1 MSPDLFLAWARLL
14 FASAST
20 ARPMANEMTE
30 VAFGC
35 LYSRLGIGI
44 GIASPKYQLFGW
56 FGIQNWNS
64 NPIPSGIHRTGT
76 HLPPIPSR
84 TPSYSL
90 ALFFSVVSRIFVAF
104 SSSPSSL
111 SRFLSG
117 EPCCPSCGPPPLP
130 PPLPSLWVAAPPL
143 PFLFSGE
150 PRRPSPSSSP
160 EIHLV
165 RGSPGG
171 PTENWRPTRP
181 PPRRG
186 SSSGMGKKSAGPRA
200 RLLDG
205 AEQETRVARS
215 RKGRNSSGVEKNGRG
230 EATARWWAE
239 AESRV
244 CFSLLAG
251 VCIQFSIRWCMH
263 PNTIWYFSSRQIPS
277 TNFISIQT
285 KTLVLNPMPKLVRFG
300 I

>member
-1 MSPDLFLAWARLL
+1 MEFQPNTKRYSSHGNSLAPNTEPDPFVFAGIVLLRRLPHLCRVLFL
-14 FASAST
+14 SAV
-20 ARPMANEMTE
+20 PPE
-30 VAFGC
+30 VPLRRA
-35 LYSRLGIGI
+35 
-44 GIASPKYQLFGW
+44 A
-56 FGIQNWNS
+56 
-64 NPIPSGIHRTGT
+64 
-76 HLPPIPSR
+76 PPP
-84 TPSYSL
+84 
-90 ALFFSVVSRIFVAF
+90 
-104 SSSPSSL
+104 
-111 SRFLSG
+111 SG
-117 EPCCPSCGPPPLP
+117 EPCCPSCGPPPP
-130 PPLPSLWVAAPPL
+130 PSPLPSLWVAAPPL
-143 PFLFSGE
+143 PFLLSGE

-205 AEQETRVARS
+205 AEQETRVARN

>member
-56 FGIQNWNS
+56 FGIRNWNS
-64 NPIPSGIHRTGT
+64 NPIPSGIHCTGT

-90 ALFFSVVSRIFVAF
+90 ALFFSVVSRIFVTF
-104 SSSPSSL
+104 SSSPPHLPRSL
-111 SRFLSG
+111 SGEPPRAPSG
-117 EPCCPSCGPPPLP
+117 EPCCPSCGPPPPP

-143 PFLFSGE
+143 PFLLSGDSPRQGL
-150 PRRPSPSSSP
+150 PRRTDGELEAHASASS
-160 EIHLV
+160 L
-165 RGSPGG
+165 R
-171 PTENWRPTRP
+171 
-181 PPRRG
+181 
-186 SSSGMGKKSAGPRA
+186 MGKKSAGPRA

-215 RKGRNSSGVEKNGRG
+215 KKGRNSSGVEKNGRG